1 MPHPNR
7 AKLQFEHELLKQ
19 LTESSH
25 PTKEICSVASK
36 EKRLKRFHGS
46 VPSQQKSLHCS
57 TSKKKKLQRLQCALL
72 SDKTAI
78 VVQHSSQA
86 KNKMTPFSIPTQISC
101 YIRIMTKWLELLP
114 PHASFVIETKRA
126 KKNHSLLLH
135 HAYDHFDDSIIVVTE
150 FRERAAARNPHGDKS
165 GRGL

>member
-25 PTKEICSVASK
+25 PTKEICSLASK
-36 EKRLKRFHGS
+36 EKRLKRVHGP
-46 VPSQQKSLHCS
+46 VPCQQKNLHCS
-57 TSKKKKLQRLQCALL
+57 TTKKKKLQRLQCALL

-86 KNKMTPFSIPTQISC
+86 KIK
-101 YIRIMTKWLELLP
+101 
-114 PHASFVIETKRA
+114 
-126 KKNHSLLLH
+126 
-135 HAYDHFDDSIIVVTE
+135 VTE
-150 FRERAAARNPHGDKS
+150 FRQRAAARTPNGIN
-165 GRGL
+165 RAAARRAA